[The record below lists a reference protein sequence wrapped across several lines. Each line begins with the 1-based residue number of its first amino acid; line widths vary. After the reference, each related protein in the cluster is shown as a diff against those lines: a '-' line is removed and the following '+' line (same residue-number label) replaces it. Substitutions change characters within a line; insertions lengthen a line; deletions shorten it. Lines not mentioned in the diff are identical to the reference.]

1 MLERLKNSKVAKK
14 IGIVVASVAMLA
26 VSMFSA
32 SAEAPAVSTPAM
44 SETLIS
50 SFGGVTSDLTATI
63 TGILP
68 YVLGLV
74 ALGLAITLGIKYFK
88 KFAGKAG

>member
-1 MLERLKNSKVAKK
+1 MLERIKNSKVAKK
-14 IGIVVASVAMLA
+14 IGVVVASVAMLA

-32 SAEAPAVSTPAM
+32 SAEEPATVKM
-44 SETLIS
+44 SDTLVS
-50 SFGGVTSDLTATI
+50 SFSSVTSDMTSTI

-74 ALGLAITLGIKYFK
+74 GLGLAITLGIKYFK